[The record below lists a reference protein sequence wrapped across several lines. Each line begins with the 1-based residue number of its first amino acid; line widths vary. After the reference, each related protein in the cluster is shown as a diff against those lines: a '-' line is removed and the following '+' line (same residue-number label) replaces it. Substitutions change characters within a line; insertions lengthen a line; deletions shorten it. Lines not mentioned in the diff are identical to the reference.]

1 MIDEEEPLPNYLITL
16 YVLTIMLLTLLSVW
30 LAIG

>member
-16 YVLTIMLLTLLSVW
+16 YVLTIMLLSLLSVW
-30 LAIG
+30 LVLG